1 MKETEDFVDEYL
13 FLTYDG
19 HQINDS
25 TIRISLRDYGRKARI
40 TNKRV
45 SPHTFRHT
53 GALFYIMNGGDP
65 FSLQKILGH
74 SHMNMV
80 RKYIQMADTD
90 VRRQHNMFSPLN
102 SIFGKGKR

>member
-1 MKETEDFVDEYL
+1 L
-13 FLTYDG
+13 
-19 HQINDS
+19 Q
-25 TIRISLRDYGRKARI
+25 DYGRKAGV

-74 SHMNMV
+74 SDLTMV
-80 RKYIQMADTD
+80 RRYVQMTD
-90 VRRQHNMFSPLN
+90 LNMKSQHKKFSPLN
-102 SIFGKGKR
+102 KL

>member
-1 MKETEDFVDEYL
+1 MKETKELESEYL
-13 FLTYDG
+13 FLTYEGKPLSAD
-19 HQINDS
+19 
-25 TIRISLRDYGRKARI
+25 TLRWSLRQIGESAGI

-53 GALFYIMNGGDP
+53 GALMYVMNEGDP

-80 RKYIQMADTD
+80 RKYIQMIDMD
-90 VRRQHNMFSPLN
+90 VKAQHDLFSPLN
-102 SIFGKGKR
+102 SIF